1 MKERSSPLLCSDAR
15 PVYAIFLPLD
25 SKLPHLPRPDSSFD
39 RFIGFSPLSIY
50 IYILYIGNEDFLRRL
65 WRCGGFLEDW
75 HDHGANT
82 LACLSDEDVEGE
94 EEPFARERKGGK
106 EGMRDTYQFH
116 LIQRFLAVCCSRY
129 ITNCFADPLEEP
141 LAQRTEKI
149 LELFIP

>member
-1 MKERSSPLLCSDAR
+1 M
-15 PVYAIFLPLD
+15 
-25 SKLPHLPRPDSSFD
+25 
-39 RFIGFSPLSIY
+39 
-50 IYILYIGNEDFLRRL
+50 
-65 WRCGGFLEDW
+65 EDW
-75 HDHGANT
+75 HDHGQIRW
-82 LACLSDEDVEGE
+82 LASRTRMEEGE

>member
-1 MKERSSPLLCSDAR
+1 M
-15 PVYAIFLPLD
+15 
-25 SKLPHLPRPDSSFD
+25 
-39 RFIGFSPLSIY
+39 
-50 IYILYIGNEDFLRRL
+50 
-65 WRCGGFLEDW
+65 EDW

-82 LACLSDEDVEGE
+82 LACLSDEDGGRRRGAVREGE
-94 EEPFARERKGGK
+94 KGGK

>member
-1 MKERSSPLLCSDAR
+1 M
-15 PVYAIFLPLD
+15 
-25 SKLPHLPRPDSSFD
+25 
-39 RFIGFSPLSIY
+39 
-50 IYILYIGNEDFLRRL
+50 
-65 WRCGGFLEDW
+65 EDW

-94 EEPFARERKGGK
+94 EGPFARERKGGK